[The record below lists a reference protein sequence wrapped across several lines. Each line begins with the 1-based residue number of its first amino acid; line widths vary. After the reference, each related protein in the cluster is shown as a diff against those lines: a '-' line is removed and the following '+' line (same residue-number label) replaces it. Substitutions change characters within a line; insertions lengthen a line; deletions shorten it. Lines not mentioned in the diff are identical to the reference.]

1 MRRRRER
8 RRERRITHE
17 CQTTS
22 VSAGMRCLARDATH
36 VHYIPNNSYEPYP
49 HPTPLPTTYL
59 IRLLAPDDLAAL
71 EHVFPRPRRH
81 TQFGAAVAC
90 GVERVA
96 GQPGVLAVGATRVR
110 RHIAEVSGG
119 ETGDERPLPRRCSCR
134 CVTVDLPLQEVRRI
148 SWGGGRGQVRVH
160 RGRGL
165 GTITPTPSCG
175 ISSLRM

>member
-1 MRRRRER
+1 MGPLHGHVVAAGRC
-8 RRERRITHE
+8 TFNLTNDNL
-17 CQTTS
+17 TTRS
-22 VSAGMRCLARDATH
+22 PVHVLGKCDATTATDPDAD
-36 VHYIPNNSYEPYP
+36 PN
-49 HPTPLPTTYL
+49 PTPLPTTYL

-110 RHIAEVSGG
+110 RHVAEVSGG
-119 ETGDERPLPRRCSCR
+119 KTGNERPLPRRCSCR

-148 SWGGGRGQVRVH
+148 SWGGGRGQESAGGGQDGVR
-160 RGRGL
+160 GKK
-165 GTITPTPSCG
+165 C
-175 ISSLRM
+175 